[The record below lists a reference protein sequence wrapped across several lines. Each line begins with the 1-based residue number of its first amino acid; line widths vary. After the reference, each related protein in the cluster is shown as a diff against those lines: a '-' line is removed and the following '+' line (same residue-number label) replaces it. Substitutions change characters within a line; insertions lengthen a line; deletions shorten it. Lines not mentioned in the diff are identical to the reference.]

1 MKKKILIVDDEP
13 EIIDIVK
20 KMLRDKYEVI
30 EAYDGEECYK
40 KAKEEKPDLIL
51 LDILMPKMN
60 GWETLRKIKEDEE
73 LKDIPVSMLTALP
86 LTPDDTKD
94 KPIDKIEN
102 YIVKP
107 FTRETLLKK
116 IEDIFER
123 EKEARE
129 TYEELK
135 KEVGKEVADEYMR
148 LIKAINRHRRLIGVI
163 IDSAAEEF
171 KQSVRNLII
180 SQKRLIE
187 TMDRR
192 AKEIEKLLEKRKKEK
207 ENVSKNEG

>member
-1 MKKKILIVDDEP
+1 MKKKILIADDEP
-13 EIIDIVK
+13 EIVDIVK
-20 KMLRDKYEVI
+20 KMLRDKYEVF
-30 EAYDGEECYK
+30 EAYDGDECYK
-40 KAKEEKPDLIL
+40 KAKKEKPDLIL
-51 LDILMPKMN
+51 LDILMPKMD
-60 GWETLRKIKEDEE
+60 GWETLQKLKADDE

-107 FTRETLLKK
+107 FTREVLLKK
-116 IEDIFER
+116 LEDIFER
-123 EKEARE
+123 EREAKEI
-129 TYEELK
+129 YEELK
-135 KEVGKEVADEYMR
+135 KEVGKEMADEYMR
-148 LIKAINRHRRLIGVI
+148 LVKAINRHRRLIGVI

-171 KQSVRNLII
+171 KQSVRNLIL

-187 TMDRR
+187 TMDKR

-207 ENVSKNEG
+207 KDISKNK